1 MVATFPVNPV
11 LLVDDDE
18 SWLKSLSVLLKRK
31 AGISNVIT
39 CSASSEVMPI
49 INSRAV
55 SIVLLD
61 YSMPGIT
68 GDRVLLNIKNDFPDI
83 PVILLTGHDQV
94 DIVVKCMQLGAF
106 DYFVKTHETER
117 ILSGIQKAIR
127 LHEVMHENRLLSSG
141 FLNDSGPRRGDAFS
155 GLWTRSFR
163 MLRIFQYLEA
173 VAESSV
179 PVLLIG
185 EQGTG
190 KTTLAK
196 ALHSSGGK
204 SENFVHCEIAEH
216 GDFLPDALCGRK
228 SAGLLEQAEGGTL
241 YLDGIEHLS
250 RVGEDFLSEL
260 IDSPLYAS
268 GSGGRSRW
276 FTGRIVAS
284 AGVPLDSITGM
295 KRLLMKFSSHSIQ
308 IPALRQRREDLPVL
322 VDCFL
327 DEAAQ
332 HLMKSRPTPP
342 PELFSLLGTYI
353 FPGNILEL
361 REMVFEAVRAH
372 SFGVLSLDAFRSKI
386 SETVQDEASTAM
398 VQFAG
403 SRLPTLSEV
412 QDILIQE
419 ASRRASGNQ
428 GLMADMLGISRT
440 AINKRLK
447 KAVVE

>member
-1 MVATFPVNPV
+1 MVAAFPVNPV

-18 SWLKSLSVLLKRK
+18 SWMKSLGLLLKRK

-39 CSASSEVMPI
+39 CNVSSEVMSI
-49 INSRAV
+49 LNSRAV

-68 GDRVLLNIKNDFPDI
+68 GDRVLLNIKSDFPDI

-94 DIVVKCMQLGAF
+94 DIAVKCMQLGAF
-106 DYFVKTHETER
+106 DYFVKSQETER
-117 ILSGIQKAIR
+117 ILSGILKAIR

-141 FLNDSGPRRGDAFS
+141 FLNDSGPRRREAFS

-163 MLRIFQYLEA
+163 MLRIFQFLEA
-173 VAESSV
+173 VAESSM

-185 EQGTG
+185 EHGTG

-204 SENFVHCEIAEH
+204 SGNFVHCKVAEH
-216 GDFLPDALCGRK
+216 GDSLSDALCGRK
-228 SAGLLEQAEGGTL
+228 QAGILEQAEGATL

-250 RVGEDFLSEL
+250 RAGEDFLSEL
-260 IDSPLYAS
+260 IDSPQYAS
-268 GSGGRSRW
+268 GPEGRPRW

-284 AGVPLDSITGM
+284 AGVSLDTITGM

-308 IPALRQRREDLPVL
+308 VPALRERREDLPVL

-332 HLMKSRPTPP
+332 HFMKTRPTPP
-342 PELFSLLGTYI
+342 PELLSLLGTYS

-361 REMVFEAVRAH
+361 REMVFDAVQAH
-372 SFGVLSLDAFRSKI
+372 SFGVLSLDIFRSRI
-386 SETVQDEASTAM
+386 SETAQDEASAAL
-398 VQFAG
+398 VQFTG

-412 QDILIQE
+412 QEILIQE
-419 ASRRASGNQ
+419 ASQRVLGNQ

-440 AINKRLK
+440 AINKRLNK
-447 KAVVE
+447 G

>member
-1 MVATFPVNPV
+1 MVAAFPVNPV

-39 CSASSEVMPI
+39 CSAPSEVMPI
-49 INSRAV
+49 LNSRAV

-83 PVILLTGHDQV
+83 PVILLTGQDLV
-94 DIVVKCMQLGAF
+94 DVAVKCMQLGAF

-117 ILSGIQKAIR
+117 ILSGILKAIR

-141 FLNDSGPRRGDAFS
+141 FLNDSGPQRGEAFS
-155 GLWTRSFR
+155 GLWTKSFR

-173 VAESSV
+173 VAGSSV

-185 EQGTG
+185 ENGTG
-190 KTTLAK
+190 KTTLAR
-196 ALHSSGGK
+196 ALHTSGGK
-204 SENFVHCEIAEH
+204 SENFVHCEVAEH

-241 YLDGIEHLS
+241 YLNGIEHLS

-260 IDSPLYAS
+260 IDSPMYAS
-268 GSGGRSRW
+268 GPGGRSRW

-284 AGVPLDSITGM
+284 AGVSLDTITGM

-308 IPALRQRREDLPVL
+308 VPALRERREDLPVL

-332 HLMKSRPTPP
+332 YFMKSRPTPP
-342 PELFSLLGTYI
+342 PELLSLLGTYS

-361 REMVFEAVRAH
+361 REMVFDAVQAH
-372 SFGVLSLDAFRSKI
+372 SFGVLSLDIFRSRI
-386 SETVQDEASTAM
+386 SETAQDEASAAL
-398 VQFAG
+398 VQFTG

-412 QDILIQE
+412 QEILIQE

-447 KAVVE
+447 KV

>member
-1 MVATFPVNPV
+1 MVAAFPVNPV
-11 LLVDDDE
+11 LVVDDEE

-31 AGISNVIT
+31 GISNVIT

-49 INSRAV
+49 LASRAV

-61 YSMPGIT
+61 YSMPEIT
-68 GDRVLLNIKNDFPDI
+68 GDRVLLSIKNDFPDI
-83 PVILLTGHDQV
+83 PVILLTGHDEV
-94 DIVVKCMQLGAF
+94 DIAVKCMQLGAF
-106 DYFVKTHETER
+106 DYFVKTHETDR
-117 ILSGIQKAIR
+117 ILSGILRAIR

-141 FLNDSGPRRGDAFS
+141 FLNDSGPQRGEAFS

-204 SENFVHCEIAEH
+204 SENFVHCKVAEH

-228 SAGLLEQAEGGTL
+228 QAGILEQAEGGTL

-250 RVGEDFLSEL
+250 RAGEDFLSDL
-260 IDSPLYAS
+260 IDSPLYES
-268 GSGGRSRW
+268 GPGGRPRR

-284 AGVPLDSITGM
+284 AGVSLDSITGM
-295 KRLLMKFSSHSIQ
+295 KRLLLKFSSHSIQ
-308 IPALRQRREDLPVL
+308 IPALRERREDLPVL

-332 HLMKSRPTPP
+332 YFMKSRPTPP
-342 PELFSLLGTYI
+342 PELFSLLGTYS
-353 FPGNILEL
+353 FPGNLLEL
-361 REMVFEAVRAH
+361 REMVFDAVRAH
-372 SFGVLSLDAFRSKI
+372 SFGVLSLDIFRSRI
-386 SETVQDEASTAM
+386 SETAQDEVSTAL
-398 VQFAG
+398 VQFTG
-403 SRLPTLSEV
+403 SRLPTLAEV
-412 QDILIQE
+412 QEILIQE
-419 ASRRASGNQ
+419 ANRRASGNQ
-428 GLMADMLGISRT
+428 GFMADMLGISRT

-447 KAVVE
+447 KIAAE